1 MFSRY
6 FWREQVQRYRASRH
20 KARIDHVAGSLV
32 AQRYLDVVVA
42 DHLREWLRLTMYFDA
57 KGLPLPSSVLA
68 SDVQEYI
75 AQRPGGRSAPR
86 LRFVRAAARLFL
98 ETDAAGY
105 CRRRIGGAPGRPMS
119 AWLAPVADA
128 YRVFLGRHRGLA
140 ARTVRKRTWHL
151 CQFAAFMEQVGVRTL
166 ASLQAAQIQQF
177 LAQLHGQKPA
187 TRLTYAVSLRSVLR
201 WAYQEGLLPTDLRDA
216 VIAGRHSRHAGLR
229 DVLSEEEITGVV
241 TAVDRS
247 SAIGRRDYA
256 VLLLAARYGMRPS
269 DIRQLHLDNV
279 QWRTGVISIRQAKT
293 GGPLILPLLA
303 DVREALVAYLRHGR
317 PTTQA
322 REIFIR
328 HRAPFEP
335 FVAANNLSTIMR
347 TALSRVGLAQRPGR
361 RGLYLFRHTLA
372 TRLLTAECPIK
383 TIGDVL
389 GHVSTDTTME
399 YANVDLHA
407 LRKVS
412 LSEAEV
418 QS

>member
-1 MFSRY
+1 MFARY
-6 FWREQVQRYRASRH
+6 FWRQQVDQYRASRH
-20 KARIDHVAGSLV
+20 KGRIDHVAGSLV
-32 AQRYLDVVVA
+32 AQRYLDDVVA
-42 DHLREWLRLTMYFDA
+42 DHLREWLRLTTYFDT
-57 KGLPLPSSVLA
+57 KGVPLPTSVRA

-86 LRFVRAAARLFL
+86 LRFVRASARLFL
-98 ETDAAGY
+98 ETDAAGH
-105 CRRRIGGAPGRPMS
+105 CRRRIGSVPARPMS
-119 AWLAPVADA
+119 AWLAPIADA
-128 YRVFLGRHRGLA
+128 YCVFLGHHRGLA
-140 ARTVRKRTWHL
+140 PRTVRKRTWHL
-151 CQFAAFMEQVGVRTL
+151 FQFAAFVEQVGVRVL
-166 ASLQAAQIQQF
+166 ASLQAAHIQQF
-177 LAQLHGQKPA
+177 LARLHGQKPA
-187 TRLTYAVSLRSVLR
+187 TRLTYAVSLRSFLR
-201 WAYQEGLLPTDLRDA
+201 WAYQEGLLPTDLRVA

-229 DVLSEEEITGVV
+229 DVLSEEEITSVV

-269 DIRQLHLDNV
+269 DIRQLHLENV
-279 QWRTGVISIRQAKT
+279 QWRAGVISIRQAKT
-293 GGPLILPLLA
+293 GGPLILPLLS
-303 DVREALVAYLRHGR
+303 DVREALVAYLRNGR
-317 PTTQA
+317 PATQA

-335 FVAANNLSTIMR
+335 FVAANNLSAIMR
-347 TALSRVGLAQRPGR
+347 TALGRVGLAQRPGR

-399 YANVDLHA
+399 YANVDLQA

>member
-6 FWREQVQRYRASRH
+6 FGRQQVDHYRASPH

-42 DHLREWLRLTMYFDA
+42 DHLREWLRLATYFDA
-57 KGLPLPSSVLA
+57 QGMTLPSSVYA
-68 SDVQEYI
+68 REVQEYV
-75 AQRPGGRSAPR
+75 AQRRGGRSAPR
-86 LRFVRAAARLFL
+86 LRFVRASARLFL
-98 ETDAAGY
+98 ETDATGH
-105 CRRRIGGAPGRPMS
+105 CRRRIGGAPARPMS
-119 AWLAPVADA
+119 AWFEPIADA
-128 YRVFLGRHRGLA
+128 YRVFLGHHRGLA
-140 ARTVRKRTWHL
+140 SRTVRKRTWHL
-151 CQFAAFMEQVGVRTL
+151 SQFAAFVDQVGVRAL
-166 ASLQAAQIQQF
+166 AHLQAAQIQQF
-177 LAQLHGQKPA
+177 FAQLHAQKPA
-187 TRLTYAVSLRSVLR
+187 TRLTYGVSLRSFLR
-201 WAYQEGLLPTDLRDA
+201 WAYQEGLLPTDLRAA
-216 VIAGRHSRHAGLR
+216 VIVARHMRHTGLR
-229 DVLSEEEITGVV
+229 DVLSEEELTRVV

-279 QWRTGVISIRQAKT
+279 QWRAGVIAIRQAKT
-293 GGPLILPLLA
+293 GGPLVLPLLP
-303 DVREALVAYLRHGR
+303 DVREALIAYLRNGR
-317 PTTQA
+317 PVTQA
-322 REIFIR
+322 REVFIR

-335 FVAANNLSTIMR
+335 FVAANNLSAIMR
-347 TALSRVGLAQRPGR
+347 TALGRVGLDQRPGR

-383 TIGDVL
+383 TIGDLL

-399 YANVDLHA
+399 YANVDLQA